1 MFDWM
6 YLTNQ
11 SLYTILIL
19 VGLIVLMNILD
30 VIFPNHFRKGFL
42 PISTTRGERFF
53 IVLLCSVSFWFLW
66 FNFFNLPIA
75 YSYIFVIPMDFIIMK
90 WA

>member
-6 YLTNQ
+6 YFSNQ
-11 SLYTILIL
+11 SLCAILVL
-19 VGLIVLMNILD
+19 VGLIVLINILD
-30 VIFPNHFRKGFL
+30 VIYPNHFRKGFL

-53 IVLLCSVSFWFLW
+53 IALLCSVSFWFLW
-66 FNFFNLPIA
+66 FKFCDLPVA
-75 YSYIFVIPMDFIIMK
+75 FSYIFVIPMDFIIMK